1 MKKLK
6 DLLKESSMWDRKFGE
21 PLPTLKGVM
30 GEELTNEYDRGLTPN
45 DLMKELKEVNK
56 DVVKI
61 LNKYN
66 QSIGNYMPAVI
77 QKWMSG
83 LHKDIKKEGYSV

>member
-1 MKKLK
+1 MKLTKSKLK
-6 DLLKESSMWDRKFGE
+6 QIIREELLKES
-21 PLPTLKGVM
+21 
-30 GEELTNEYDRGLTPN
+30 PN
-45 DLMKELKEVNK
+45 DLMKELKKVNK
-56 DVVKI
+56 VVVKI

-83 LHKDIKKEGYSV
+83 LHADIKKAGYGV